1 MTQKLWVIILVK
13 IINIGQRLETE
24 SQAKGLEIQEYPA
37 DHSYQ
42 ARILF
47 CQRQAA
53 EPEICADFP
62 PA

>member
-1 MTQKLWVIILVK
+1 MTQKLWMQMLVK
-13 IINIGQRLETE
+13 ITNIGQRLETG
-24 SQAKGLEIQEYPA
+24 SRAKGLEIQEYPA
-37 DHSYQ
+37 YCSYQ